1 MLFGDKSK
9 FAIEISINNV
19 FGDKHVGEGCFLVF
33 INFQEYGL
41 KKKYATT
48 FLCIADQLID
58 FYKNKKNSN
67 LYLENETKELI
78 ANYYYIQ
85 NFTDNNINE
94 ENIELSSKI
103 KNLIEWSPESAFD
116 DGSHLIHFDDGE
128 QTRIIGFKSCKKRSN
143 FCVRE
148 KSICEIV
155 IPRILF
161 TETIYSAYSYLQS
174 FVKEERKQ

>member
-9 FAIEISINNV
+9 FAIEISINKIL
-19 FGDKHVGEGCFLVF
+19 GDKYVGEGCFSVF

-67 LYLENETKELI
+67 LSLGKEPKELI
-78 ANYYYIQ
+78 ANSYYIHY
-85 NFTDNNINE
+85 FTDNIINE
-94 ENIELSSKI
+94 ENPELSSKI
-103 KNLIEWSPESAFD
+103 KNLIEWAPESAFD

-128 QTRIIGFKSCKKRSN
+128 QTRIIGFKSCKKQSN
-143 FCVRE
+143 FCVKE
-148 KSICEIV
+148 KSIMEII
-155 IPRILF
+155 IPRTEFKEIL
-161 TETIYSAYSYLQS
+161 YSAYSYLQS
-174 FVKEERKQ
+174 FVKE